1 MAKVYDNIRIYGDLD
16 SGVWVAPKG
25 TTLPT
30 DLDTPDEPLTE
41 VGWLAEDGISFER
54 SEDATSH
61 RAYQGGT
68 IVRRKKTSV
77 EDSFTFQ
84 CLEETATTLG
94 LYYAGQTAEV
104 TGTGE
109 AAVARLTVKDQTKS
123 DDRAFVVDVV
133 DGDFTKRYTV
143 PVGAV
148 GTGSIAHSNGS
159 MTIYEFTVSIQGEYD
174 IITNSPGVVGQTD

>member
-25 TTLPT
+25 STLPT
-30 DLDTPDEPLTE
+30 GLEAPDAPLTE
-41 VGWLAEDGISFER
+41 LGWLSEDGISVDRNE
-54 SEDATSH
+54 EATTH

-84 CLEETATTLG
+84 CLEETAETLG
-94 LYYAGQTAEV
+94 LYYAGQTPEV

-109 AAVARLTVKDQTKS
+109 AAVAKITVTNQTAS
-123 DDRAFVVDVV
+123 DERSWVVDVV
-133 DGDFTKRYTV
+133 DGAITKRYVV
-143 PVGAV
+143 PVGSV
-148 GTGSIAHSNGS
+148 STGSVAHSNAD
-159 MTIYEFTVSIQGEYD
+159 MTIYEFTVTIQGDYEV
-174 IITNSPGVVGQTD
+174 ITNNPAVTGSPA